1 MHSTHFLIIF
11 FKNQYFLD
19 YFLFLIWFYNFLYNY
34 NPYTDTLLNSN
45 DEGYTLFNE
54 YIYELDRKV
63 PFIIWTK
70 DKEFNIEVDT
80 PMGMIDAMPTLG
92 NMFGFYSKYQMG
104 HDIFSLEENMVVF
117 TDGSYLTDKI
127 YYNAQK
133 EEQFPITKDAINEE
147 YITKRS
153 EMADKMIEISNYIIS
168 YDLIK
173 EMTTGRS

>member
-1 MHSTHFLIIF
+1 
-11 FKNQYFLD
+11 
-19 YFLFLIWFYNFLYNY
+19 
-34 NPYTDTLLNSN
+34 
-45 DEGYTLFNE
+45 
-54 YIYELDRKV
+54 
-63 PFIIWTK
+63 
-70 DKEFNIEVDT
+70 
-80 PMGMIDAMPTLG
+80 MIDAMPTLG
-92 NMFGFYSKYQMG
+92 NMFGFHSNYQLG